1 MAKESGAGFD
11 IPADMRALAERS
23 VEQAK
28 EAFEIFISAAQHAV
42 NAAEAQAAGA
52 RAGAK
57 DVGELAIDFAERN
70 IASSFEFAQNLLQAK
85 DPGDVLALHTDY
97 VRRQMSALTE
107 QAKELSKR
115 AAKLP
120 GQGSPH

>member
-1 MAKESGAGFD
+1 MAKESGAGFN

-42 NAAEAQAAGA
+42 NAAEAQTAGA

-57 DVGELAIDFAERN
+57 DVSELAMEFAERN

-85 DPGDVLALHTDY
+85 EPGDVLALHTDY
-97 VRRQMSALTE
+97 VGRQIAALTE
-107 QAKELSKR
+107 QAMELSKR
-115 AAKLP
+115 ATKLP
-120 GQGSPH
+120 GQGRQH